1 VVVDEAGE
9 LRWQDD
15 GVADDRQVGVIRVV
29 VEVVGGEFDDAGQRE
44 GVEADEGCGDAN
56 VRRKRGVVQ
65 APAQFLVVVFF
76 DLELAGELGGPVL
89 DGQSGPGEVAGAG
102 PADERDGAGSQSGP

>member
-1 VVVDEAGE
+1 MGSAQQQVPGGFVAVPGSVFEVVVAEAGE

-44 GVEADEGCGDAN
+44 GVEADEGCGDVN

-65 APAQFLVVVFF
+65 APA
-76 DLELAGELGGPVL
+76 
-89 DGQSGPGEVAGAG
+89 
-102 PADERDGAGSQSGP
+102 